1 MDLNILLEI
10 LPVKKED
17 KQQVCMNN
25 SLPLCVYIELLL
37 HTWLYLFSHSSQ
49 RYWASRSFL

>member
-37 HTWLYLFSHSSQ
+37 HT
-49 RYWASRSFL
+49 